1 MAKMIKFDMPI
12 DGVKVAT
19 LEELQDHFTTEMV
32 GHFRTGLLGRWLRSR
47 SMAHELAAVEAL
59 AASEEDIVVLK
70 KLCSIFGVKADDD
83 AIAAAVALATG
94 VRGHRVDGGSGSE
107 AARKAGVK
115 FRDAPTLPELV
126 VVPPGRFL
134 MGANPTSSATV
145 RNPAAGGVIKFMQQA
160 LTDGRREVAIDY
172 SMAVGVYPVTFD
184 EWDMCVSEGGCGG
197 YSPGD
202 QGWGRGN
209 RPVIN
214 VSWYDAR
221 NYVAWLSWKT
231 GKGYR
236 LLNDSE
242 WEYCCRAGTST
253 NYWWGEE
260 IGEGLTNCFL
270 AGYRQTTPVGSFSP
284 NAFGLYDMH
293 GNVNEWVEGSLDD
306 DKLSDPSAIRWRA
319 ARGGS
324 WMGRAEELRAGSRKQ
339 FDATARR
346 KTTGFR
352 VARTLKA

>member
-19 LEELQDHFTTEMV
+19 LEDLQGHFTTEIV
-32 GHFRTGLLGRWLRSR
+32 GHFRTGLLARWLRSR
-47 SMAHELAAVEAL
+47 SMARELAALEAL
-59 AASEEDIVVLK
+59 AASEDDAVVLK
-70 KLCSIFGVKADDD
+70 ELCSIFDVEADDD
-83 AIAAAVALATG
+83 AIAAAIAQATG
-94 VRGHRVDGGSGSE
+94 IRGHRPDGSGGE
-107 AARKAGVK
+107 AAREPGVK
-115 FRDAPTLPELV
+115 FQDAPTLPEVV

-134 MGANPTSSATV
+134 MGST
-145 RNPAAGGVIKFMQQA
+145 AGQ
-160 LTDGRREVAIDY
+160 REMAIDY

-260 IGEGLTNCFL
+260 VGEGLANWLFEG
-270 AGYRQTTPVGSFSP
+270 AHQTSQVGSFLP
-284 NAFGLYDMH
+284 NAFGLYDVH
-293 GNVNEWVEGSLDD
+293 GNVNEWVEDSWGGAFRRTL
-306 DKLSDPSAIRWRA
+306 
-319 ARGGS
+319 RGGS
-324 WMGRAEELRAGSRKQ
+324 WKSSNVELHAGRWKER
-339 FDATARR
+339 DANKRGRTI
-346 KTTGFR
+346 GFR
-352 VARTLKA
+352 VARTLKAQS

>member
-1 MAKMIKFDMPI
+1 MPI

-19 LEELQDHFTTEMV
+19 LEDLQGHFTTEIV

-47 SMAHELAAVEAL
+47 GMGMARELAAVEAL
-59 AASEEDIVVLK
+59 AASEDDVIVLK
-70 KLCSIFGVKADDD
+70 ELCSIFDVEADDD
-83 AIAAAVALATG
+83 AIAAAVAQATG
-94 VRGHRVDGGSGSE
+94 IRGHRADGSGSE
-107 AARKAGVK
+107 AARKPGVK

-126 VVPPGRFL
+126 MVPPGRFL
-134 MGANPTSSATV
+134 MGDRAPTLGEIIKSTGEGEVMISPELLRQAKT
-145 RNPAAGGVIKFMQQA
+145 AGQH
-160 LTDGRREVAIDY
+160 EVAINY

-184 EWDMCVSEGGCGG
+184 EWDICVSEGGCGG
-197 YSPGD
+197 YSPSD

-242 WEYCCRAGTST
+242 WEYCARAGTST
-253 NYWWGEE
+253 NYWWGED
-260 IGEGLTNCFL
+260 IGEELTNCFL

-284 NAFGLYDMH
+284 NAFGLYDVH
-293 GNVNEWVEGSLDD
+293 GNVNEWIEGYLDD
-306 DKLSDPSAIRWRA
+306 DKSRDPSAIRWRA
-319 ARGGS
+319 SRGGS
-324 WMGRAEELRAGSRKQ
+324 WKGRAEELRAGSRKQ
-339 FDATARR
+339 FYATSRGN
-346 KTTGFR
+346 TIGFR